1 MPVNQRKKVDI
12 SECAHAEVAKVQIL
26 KYLADHFLLPSVASN
41 LVATHVQ
48 LERRERLHLGQE
60 IEESCSGYCKLS
72 MYSCYCLYPEILSG
86 RLNVGVV
93 ELQRL
98 E

>member
-12 SECAHAEVAKVQIL
+12 SEYAHAEVAKVQIL

-60 IEESCSGYCKLS
+60 IEESCSGYLLQTQHVLLLLS
-72 MYSCYCLYPEILSG
+72 VSRDTEWTPQCGSC
-86 RLNVGVV
+86 
-93 ELQRL
+93 
-98 E
+98 